1 MKFYISKNWIM
12 SNIPK
17 EDGVSIEAG
26 APPTLKPMRSGWSLG
41 VAKPHHATR
50 IYHYFA
56 GAINLSLCKR
66 VTRSSAHEVLDSPD
80 SGLRCAKCDKRHNE
94 PPKKHP

>member
-1 MKFYISKNWIM
+1 MNS
-12 SNIPK
+12 
-17 EDGVSIEAG
+17 
-26 APPTLKPMRSGWSLG
+26 TQTQMRSGWSLG
-41 VAKPHHATR
+41 VSKPRHQLR

-66 VTRSSAHEVLDSPD
+66 VTRDSTHEVLDNPD
-80 SGLRCAKCDKRHNE
+80 SGLRCAKCDERHKQ